1 MRPRYAR
8 YQWVP
13 KDVIRLVSYH
23 VLEVRCGGQSVRVV
37 MHFAP
42 TTLLKSV
49 YGFHQLNDTVHAEQM
64 MGVSWRASTN

>member
-1 MRPRYAR
+1 
-8 YQWVP
+8 
-13 KDVIRLVSYH
+13 
-23 VLEVRCGGQSVRVV
+23 VRVV

-64 MGVSWRASTN
+64 MGVSWRASTNQCRRFRPGVVV